1 MPSAALLS
9 RHPNRDPRF
18 TRTPRISWRRR
29 LRAILR
35 NLTDFVREIIATPGY
50 RRSHED
56 FMEIAAREARERDE
70 AIDGS
75 VGAMSPADIRR
86 IAPPSQVESPP
97 RR

>member
-9 RHPNRDPRF
+9 RHPHRDPRF
-18 TRTPRISWRRR
+18 TRTPRIPWRRR

-35 NLTDFVREIIATPGY
+35 NLTDFVREILATPGY
-50 RRSHED
+50 RRRED
-56 FMEIAAREARERDE
+56 FMQIAAREALERNE
-70 AIDGS
+70 AIDAS

-86 IAPPSQVESPP
+86 IAPSAAVEYPP